1 MIAGA
6 VFSGLS
12 FHRWQEGSPP
22 IPLAFRI
29 RQALGD
35 DCMETELSPI
45 VNLRDFLDN
54 QSDRAEQTRRQGLQV
69 LHVLRREAFPIPV
82 VQ

>member
-1 MIAGA
+1 MLFVWNRESSVTKHSERKKMRRHGRLLR
-6 VFSGLS
+6 VLLP
-12 FHRWQEGSPP
+12 H
-22 IPLAFRI
+22 
-29 RQALGD
+29 
-35 DCMETELSPI
+35 DCRETELSPI
-45 VNLRDFLDN
+45 VTLRDLLDN